1 MIVAENDIIIIET
14 ERKRNVKPSMSLL
27 GSECLKSS
35 NRNGAVRIERNIT
48 TEVKAQV
55 SESTS
60 VAVKTTKKE

>member
-1 MIVAENDIIIIET
+1 M
-14 ERKRNVKPSMSLL
+14 KPSMSLL

-60 VAVKTTKKE
+60 VAVETTKKE